1 LVYVDDL
8 IITGSDEQKIRLI
21 KHQLRD
27 KFDIKDLSYLKYFLE
42 IEVAFS
48 KKGLFLSQRKY
59 ILDLLKE
66 TRKIGCKP
74 VSTPIDSRNKLNCED
89 GDALSNINQF

>member
-1 LVYVDDL
+1 MVLIYMDDL
-8 IITGSDEQKIRLI
+8 IIIRSDEQEIRLI

-27 KFDIKDLSYLKYFLE
+27 KFDIKDLGYLKYLLG
-42 IEVAFS
+42 IEVACS

-66 TRKIGCKP
+66 SRKIGCKP
-74 VSTPIDSRNKLNCED
+74 HQLIVE
-89 GDALSNINQF
+89 IN